1 MMSCMKEYYKTRC
14 PFVSIKIVYLCVL
27 LPLESPDSS
36 PQKVNLDSIRQLPK
50 SISQAPSTLGS

>member
-1 MMSCMKEYYKTRC
+1 MKEYYKTRC